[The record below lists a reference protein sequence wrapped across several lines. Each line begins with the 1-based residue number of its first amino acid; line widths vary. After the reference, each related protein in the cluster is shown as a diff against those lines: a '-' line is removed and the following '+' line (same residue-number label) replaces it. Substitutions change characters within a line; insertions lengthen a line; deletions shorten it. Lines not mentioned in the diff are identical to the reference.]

1 MCIRDR
7 ILLLKLIIKI
17 KFKRMQKANKT
28 DVAFMKL
35 MEDSANQECVDCR
48 MPLLPYIRQSNILY
62 ASINNGIFICPK
74 CSELHAPLGED
85 VSRIVTVSLGH
96 IDEKEIKYFKIGGNK
111 SFMEFME
118 KYELNGAATEMKYKS
133 KAANYYR
140 ARLQKKVERA
150 GISSSAPK
158 PEEGK
163 DVMQENSYLIEEQKQ
178 SVSRYVMAKVHTIE
192 DSAKD
197 AGSYLLDKGKYV
209 GSAIASTWRKMFK
222 RSRTEAEKDSAR
234 EELAKTE

>member
-140 ARLQKKVERA
+140 ARVVCRKTLSCRRKSKEPVYPAQLPNLKREKTSCRK
-150 GISSSAPK
+150 I
-158 PEEGK
+158 
-163 DVMQENSYLIEEQKQ
+163 
-178 SVSRYVMAKVHTIE
+178 
-192 DSAKD
+192 
-197 AGSYLLDKGKYV
+197 
-209 GSAIASTWRKMFK
+209 AI
-222 RSRTEAEKDSAR
+222 
-234 EELAKTE
+234 L